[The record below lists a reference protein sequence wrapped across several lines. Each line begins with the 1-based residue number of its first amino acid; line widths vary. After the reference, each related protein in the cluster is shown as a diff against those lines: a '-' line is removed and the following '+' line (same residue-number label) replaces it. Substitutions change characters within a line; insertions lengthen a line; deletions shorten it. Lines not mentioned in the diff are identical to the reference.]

1 MRTGRGKARHR
12 PSRATRSRKARPREK
27 SSPDESALRETEQR
41 FDDLFRAASI
51 WFWEIDPNGIVTYV
65 SHNYEAQL
73 GIPSS
78 ALIGRRFDN
87 VPGTIV
93 APEERRRVLDC
104 VRQRRGWRD
113 FLYSRKLL
121 NGKIMWIKTS
131 AVPIFDKKG
140 ELRGWRGTGTDV
152 TAQVETERALRAGQ
166 QPIKKNLEAASDWFF
181 ELDKDEFITYISP
194 NFQALFGV
202 PSDIVG
208 KRFVDFPGA
217 EFDPAELER
226 IRAARRA
233 RQPYRDFVYARIFPS
248 GEKRWLSSS
257 AAPIFD
263 ENGEWQGYRGV
274 VTDITERMRAEAF
287 ARLAQRRLHDAVSY
301 VRQPF
306 VVYDA
311 QDRVV
316 SFNHAFALLH
326 SAPGEKTAVRQGV
339 SFHELAQWQVLSD
352 FYAGGE
358 AIDSETLLARYQSG
372 GEHTYHLTD
381 DRWMLVGYRRL
392 PDGGAVGL
400 WTDVSALKR
409 AEAERR
415 VLEARLHHSQ
425 RLEALGMLA
434 GGIAHDLNNSLV
446 PVLALTKMVAGRL
459 PEGDRSRANLET
471 VVKAAQRSRDL
482 VQQIVA
488 FSRQEEQR
496 RESVDLAA
504 IAADALRLLRASI
517 PSSIRLE
524 EALAPVPT
532 VDGDPGQLHQIIV
545 NLVTNA
551 AQAIGE
557 AHGTIG
563 LRVELDD
570 DGGHAR
576 LTVSDT
582 GCGMAEETRARIF
595 EPFFTTRSVGQ
606 GTGLGLSV
614 VHGIV
619 ASHGGRI
626 DVETAPGKGSRF
638 DVILPLPRS
647 MA

>member
-1 MRTGRGKARHR
+1 
-12 PSRATRSRKARPREK
+12 
-27 SSPDESALRETEQR
+27 QR
-41 FDDLFRAASI
+41 FKQLF
-51 WFWEIDPNGIVTYV
+51 
-65 SHNYEAQL
+65 
-73 GIPSS
+73 
-78 ALIGRRFDN
+78 
-87 VPGTIV
+87 
-93 APEERRRVLDC
+93 
-104 VRQRRGWRD
+104 
-113 FLYSRKLL
+113 
-121 NGKIMWIKTS
+121 
-131 AVPIFDKKG
+131 
-140 ELRGWRGTGTDV
+140 
-152 TAQVETERALRAGQ
+152 
-166 QPIKKNLEAASDWFF
+166 EAASDWFF